1 MSAPP
6 ASEAEE
12 PDGPA
17 DVLLPG
23 MTVRWE
29 AGRYLIGAVQGS
41 TVHLVALDEH
51 GLDAQ
56 VLVSV
61 LVAAGDFAVLDADGT
76 PREPEV
82 LPDLSVL
89 DRLDEHQ
96 RETVQS
102 WKEHVQEVLTGRP
115 VRVRDGRVTPRPGYD
130 PATTTRSARYALKAS
145 ELAAAGLTGSVATVQ
160 RKCLAYEKEGL
171 LGLIDQRWLR
181 TSSPHGRC
189 DQRLVDLV
197 LQERTPGGESAGT
210 LSRLRRRVRIALRR
224 AHPDEFDELWPARS
238 TFYDLLQRLGIS
250 AASEERAVRRDGP
263 DEEPADGPFHPPVVS
278 LLGERVQIDSTGLDV
293 IARGDDGRPA
303 QVELTYG
310 VDNLSRCLPAGM
322 IVPKQSGRKKG
333 KGSKR
338 RGGRGTKALDASLLL
353 AQMMAPLPARP
364 GWAPLALAEN
374 SDLPFTEM
382 LAQDPRMAG
391 AAARPVIRPKT
402 VVVDNAKIFKA
413 GHFKDACETLGIEVE
428 PARERTAVDKQIIE
442 RTNASIKSGFSQFVA
457 GYTGNSLGRR
467 GKNVEHEPL
476 LSLNRLQD
484 LWHEWVVTEWQNTE
498 HEGLRSPIYPA
509 MVLTPN
515 QMYAT
520 AVATEG
526 VPRPA
531 SPKENRKLLLRTQ
544 RIVTRDGI
552 KIDNRTYVSS
562 RIRDF
567 RHRHT
572 GIKGQ
577 GQRWPIYYNPYV
589 PQRVWLY
596 DHTVEGDPARDP
608 WVPFDFKYQ
617 HLIHDDWTQYLWE
630 QAALL
635 VSEEEDREGTEEA
648 IARAV
653 DKMLDRARRGS
664 GSGSSPAPAPAAAFV
679 PQTLEITEAAVNPY
693 AGITPAAPGSVRPAP
708 LLNVA
713 AKDLFPGQRA
723 PGPTEDCADAD
734 GESAPQQEPAA
745 SPGRRRRSPAARP
758 HGLDGAPGDIFRG
771 MRAEQARPPSES
783 RDSGD
788 APPGPNQQET

>member
-1 MSAPP
+1 M
-6 ASEAEE
+6 
-12 PDGPA
+12 
-17 DVLLPG
+17 
-23 MTVRWE
+23 
-29 AGRYLIGAVQGS
+29 
-41 TVHLVALDEH
+41 
-51 GLDAQ
+51 
-56 VLVSV
+56 
-61 LVAAGDFAVLDADGT
+61 
-76 PREPEV
+76 
-82 LPDLSVL
+82 
-89 DRLDEHQ
+89 
-96 RETVQS
+96 
-102 WKEHVQEVLTGRP
+102 
-115 VRVRDGRVTPRPGYD
+115 
-130 PATTTRSARYALKAS
+130 
-145 ELAAAGLTGSVATVQ
+145 Q
-160 RKCLAYEKEGL
+160 RKCLAYEKEGI

-189 DQRLVDLV
+189 DERLVKLV

-238 TFYDLLQRLGIS
+238 TFYSLLQRLGIS
-250 AASEERAVRRDGP
+250 VASEERVARRDGP
-263 DEEPADGPFHPPVVS
+263 EEEPAEGPFHPPVVS

-293 IARGDDGRPA
+293 IARGDDGRPVP
-303 QVELTYG
+303 VELTYG
-310 VDNLSRCLPAGM
+310 IDNLTRCIPAGM
-322 IVPKQSGRKKG
+322 IVPKHSGRKKG
-333 KGSKR
+333 PRSRR

-364 GWAPLALAEN
+364 GWSPLTLAEN
-374 SDLPFTEM
+374 SDLPYTEM
-382 LAQDPRMAG
+382 LAQDPRMSG

-402 VVVDNAKIFKA
+402 VIVDNAKIFKA
-413 GHFKDACETLGIEVE
+413 GQFKDACETLRIEVE
-428 PARERTAVDKQIIE
+428 PARERTAEDKAFIE
-442 RTNASIKSGFSQFVA
+442 RSNASVKSGFSQFVA
-457 GYTGNSLGRR
+457 GYTGNRLDRR

-476 LSLNRLQD
+476 LSLNKLQD

-498 HEGLRSPIYPA
+498 REGLRSPIYPT

-515 QMYAT
+515 GMYAA
-520 AVATEG
+520 AVAAEG

-531 SPKENRKLLLRTQ
+531 SPEENRKLLLRAQ

-617 HLIHDDWTQYLWE
+617 HLIRDDWTQYLWE

-635 VSEEEDREGTEEA
+635 IGERDGREGTEEA

-653 DKMLDRARRGS
+653 DDLLDRARRGS
-664 GSGSSPAPAPAAAFV
+664 GSDSSPVLAPAANFV

-723 PGPTEDCADAD
+723 PGPAEDCA
-734 GESAPQQEPAA
+734 APDDEPAPKQEPATP
-745 SPGRRRRSPAARP
+745 PGRRRRSPAARP
-758 HGLDGAPGDIFRG
+758 NGLAGAPGDIFRG
-771 MRAEQARPPSES
+771 MRAEQAHPPSDT

-788 APPGPNQQET
+788 APPRPDRQET